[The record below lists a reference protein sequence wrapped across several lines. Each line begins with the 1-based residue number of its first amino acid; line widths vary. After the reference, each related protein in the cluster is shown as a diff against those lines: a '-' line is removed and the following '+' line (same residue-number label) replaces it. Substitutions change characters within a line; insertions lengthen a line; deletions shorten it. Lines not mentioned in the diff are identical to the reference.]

1 MAKYILPEREEGWGW
16 KEVGLVL
23 LSTSENTLCEY
34 SHSIHTFIYL
44 HREGRGRLGAKMWRT
59 VLLHKSVWAQDLSGK
74 KRLQI
79 QMPDRTFA
87 GLHVPEPVDLEVAK
101 YQKKTLLSEVGFNKS
116 YKGIKFLQQFSTP
129 YKTLC
134 RRPLIFQTIC

>member
-1 MAKYILPEREEGWGW
+1 MAKYILPEREEGRGW

-87 GLHVPEPVDLEVAK
+87 GLPVPETCRSRGCKISKKRYWVRLDLTSRTKE
-101 YQKKTLLSEVGFNKS
+101 LSFCNNFQLPIKPYVGD
-116 YKGIKFLQQFSTP
+116 L
-129 YKTLC
+129 
-134 RRPLIFQTIC
+134 

>member
-1 MAKYILPEREEGWGW
+1 M
-16 KEVGLVL
+16 GLVL

-44 HREGRGRLGAKMWRT
+44 HREGGGGRLGAEMWRT

-79 QMPDRTFA
+79 QMPDRTFT

-101 YQKKTLLSEVGFNKS
+101 YHKKRYWVRLDLTSRTKELSFCNNFQLPINPYVGD
-116 YKGIKFLQQFSTP
+116 L
-129 YKTLC
+129 
-134 RRPLIFQTIC
+134 